1 MAISHEFGNN
11 SICIKFKNL
20 MTNFVVKNR
29 SSFSKLFINYKCQNI
44 RKRLVAIENLD
55 NRKFHTNSFSF
66 LAMKR
71 V

>member
-29 SSFSKLFINYKCQNI
+29 SSFSKLFINYKCQKCKEEING
-44 RKRLVAIENLD
+44 
-55 NRKFHTNSFSF
+55 NRKF
-66 LAMKR
+66 R
-71 V
+71 